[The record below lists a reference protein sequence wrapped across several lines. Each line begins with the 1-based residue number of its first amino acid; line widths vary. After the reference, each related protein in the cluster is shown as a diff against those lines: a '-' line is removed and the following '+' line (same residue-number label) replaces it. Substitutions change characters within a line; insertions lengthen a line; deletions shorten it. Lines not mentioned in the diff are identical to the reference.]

1 MKMKDRVEKLE
12 EQRRRNE
19 GMGGPERIERQHAKG
34 KLTARERLKRLFDE
48 NTFEEMGLLAGAEGN
63 LPEEEDPGKPS
74 PADGVITGVGEIDGR
89 PVAAA
94 IYDFTVF
101 GGSIG
106 TVGERK
112 VARLRDIALK
122 NRIPMVWLVDSAGAR
137 LEAGGEVDPRRLAS
151 FADTGYLFREQV
163 VMSGVVPQVAAMV
176 GPGAAGTAY
185 IPALAD
191 FVPMVKGTSSIAIGG
206 PYLVE
211 SVVGE
216 KVTEEELGGSKVHNE
231 LSGVADAEYPDD
243 AACLTAIREYL
254 SFFPSNCEEK
264 PPRRQSSDPFDR
276 RDEELLK
283 VVPDSQRQA
292 FDMHKVILSLVD
304 DRKFFPLKPRF
315 ARNIITGLA
324 RIDGWPVGIV
334 ANNSMFLGGILDVN
348 ASDKAA
354 RFINLCDAFNIP
366 LVFLQD
372 VPGFMVGTKVE
383 QQGIIRH
390 GAKMMYAVASA
401 TVPKLTVVVR
411 KGYGAGYYVM
421 NGRAFEPDLLIAWP
435 GAEIGVMGPEGM
447 VSIAAR
453 KLLQGAES
461 PEAAEAMKKELAEG
475 LRQHIRIER
484 TAAMA
489 MVDDV
494 VDPRDTRRL
503 LARALK
509 RTANKKVERP
519 FRRREIS
526 PV

>member
-12 EQRRRNE
+12 AQRRRNE
-19 GMGGPERIERQHAKG
+19 GMGGPERIARQHAKG
-34 KLTARERLKRLFDE
+34 KLTARERLERLFDA

-63 LPEEEDPGKPS
+63 LPEEEDPSRPS
-74 PADGVITGVGEIDGR
+74 PADGVITGVGEVDGR

-94 IYDFTVF
+94 LYDFTVF

-112 VARLRDIALK
+112 VARLRDLALK

-137 LEAGGEVDPRRLAS
+137 LEAGGDIDPRRLAS

-231 LSGVADAEYPDD
+231 ISGVADAEYPDD

-254 SFFPSNCEEK
+254 SFFPSHCEEK
-264 PPRRQSSDPFDR
+264 PPRRPSADPFDR
-276 RDEELLK
+276 RDEDLLK
-283 VVPDSQRQA
+283 VVPDSPRQA

-315 ARNIITGLA
+315 ARNLITGLA

-348 ASDKAA
+348 AADKAA
-354 RFINLCDAFNIP
+354 RFINLCDAFNLP

-421 NGRAFEPDLLIAWP
+421 NGRAFEPDLLVAWP